1 MTSYDHDN
9 RHLAEIYD
17 RISDSQ
23 FNGGKQIVE
32 RLGVKA
38 GDRVLDVGC
47 GTGRLACW
55 IHKRVGPSGVV
66 VGVDPLAERIAV
78 ARNRNSDIRFEVGS
92 AEDLRCFPD
101 ESFDAVCL
109 SAVFHW
115 IEDKTK
121 ALAEIRRVLRP
132 GGRLGCTT
140 LPRELYLVGTV
151 PTICASVF
159 GRPPYL
165 EKLNPSVFDLINRY
179 LTTTELVTLL
189 VEQRFELIELHVVR
203 RVQVLPS
210 GEDVVDFNESSSF
223 GNFMSLVPQHLRA
236 SLRADLAA
244 AFDRNREADGI
255 TLHQFATLFTAE
267 RRSRQE
273 ECLVASA

>member
-17 RISDSQ
+17 RMSDSQ

-47 GTGRLACW
+47 GTGRLAGW
-55 IHKRVGPSGVV
+55 IHERVGPSGAV
-66 VGVDPLAERIAV
+66 VGIDPLAERIAV
-78 ARNRNSDIRFEVGS
+78 ARNRNSDVRFEVGS
-92 AEDLRCFPD
+92 AEDLGRFPD

-115 IEDKTK
+115 IENKPK

-140 LPRELYLVGTV
+140 LPKELLWVGTV

-159 GRPPYL
+159 GRPPYR
-165 EKLNPSVFDLINRY
+165 EALNPAAFGVMHRH

-189 VEQRFELIELHVVR
+189 IEHRFELIDLHVVR
-203 RVQVLPS
+203 RAQVLPS
-210 GEDVVDFNESSSF
+210 GEDVVDFAESSSF
-223 GNFMSLVPQHLRA
+223 GNFLSLVPDDLRA
-236 SLRADLAA
+236 PLRADLAA
-244 AFDRNREADGI
+244 AFDQNRDANGI
-255 TLHQFATLFTAE
+255 TLRQFAALFIAE
-267 RRSRQE
+267 RSSQQ
-273 ECLVASA
+273 